1 MNTSRRASGKSNG
14 KSNASSPS
22 SQRRRNGVRS
32 IPLERVNAIE
42 AIDRRQRDLIRMLS
56 QVIRRNRHNDATIQ
70 EIKKQYRALNTQKMK
85 LLRM

>member
-1 MNTSRRASGKSNG
+1 MNTTRRASGKTNG
-14 KSNASSPS
+14 KSNASS

-32 IPLERVNAIE
+32 MPLEYVNAIE

-70 EIKKQYRALNTQKMK
+70 EIKKQYRALNSQKMK